1 MQYRLKQFGVHAT
14 ALMIGLIYFV
24 LAIVFIPIFYLAMRN
39 APNGGIPAVALVLGP
54 VIYGFFGYLF
64 TAIGCGLYNLIASW
78 TGGMMFTLEP
88 TESASV

>member
-1 MQYRLKQFGVHAT
+1 MVA
-14 ALMIGLIYFV
+14 LIYFV
-24 LAIVFIPIFYLAMRN
+24 LALVCVPIFYVAMRN
-39 APNGGIPAVALVLGP
+39 APNGGIPAVAIFIAP
-54 VIYGFFGYLF
+54 VIYGIFGYLF